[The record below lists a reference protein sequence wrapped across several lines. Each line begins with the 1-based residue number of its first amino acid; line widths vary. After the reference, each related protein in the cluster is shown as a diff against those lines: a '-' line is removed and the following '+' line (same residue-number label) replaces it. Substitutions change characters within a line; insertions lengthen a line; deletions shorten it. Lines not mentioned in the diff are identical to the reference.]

1 MELLTD
7 LLLRPAATAFLEV
20 GVLVAVMV
28 LAFTSAQVRYGDR
41 VLGSLARHARLG
53 PLVGALLG
61 VSPGCGGALVLV
73 PLYVRGKL
81 SYGTIVAALVAT
93 MGDSSWVLIATNPQ
107 LALVV
112 HLLLFVAGVVTGYA
126 VDSLKIR
133 PRPTGHAPPPLPVP
147 RVANHDSGAAGRP
160 LLVGSGAGGR
170 GALQPRSPV
179 GSVGSVAVA
188 PVMFWALS
196 GPGLLLGLPVML
208 QLADP
213 ARYVTAVGSL
223 AVDPYLLLGVS
234 GALAALVIFLLGRAR
249 FADDDLESCS
259 GAEAGAWREVLRRS
273 AREASFVTV
282 WVAVAFIAWEVV
294 QHAMLV
300 DVAALP
306 LLGLGGVAV
315 AAIIGLVPGCG
326 IQITMTGLYASGA
339 LPLPALLANA
349 VSQDG
354 DALIPLLALDRRAAV
369 LASVLTIIPALAVG
383 SAAYLILT

>member
-1 MELLTD
+1 MDLLTD
-7 LLLRPAATAFLEV
+7 LLLRPAGTAFLEV
-20 GVLVAVMV
+20 GVPVAVMV
-28 LAFTSAQVRYGDR
+28 LVFTSAQVRYGDR
-41 VLGSLARHARLG
+41 VLGSVARHARLG

-73 PLYVRGKL
+73 PLYIRGKL
-81 SYGTIVAALVAT
+81 SFGTIVAALVAT

-107 LALVV
+107 LAFVV
-112 HLLLFVAGVVTGYA
+112 HVLLFVTGIITGYA

-133 PRPTGHAPPPLPVP
+133 PKRTGQALPPLPAP
-147 RVANHDSGAAGRP
+147 RAATEESGVSRRP
-160 LLVGSGAGGR
+160 LLVGRASDR
-170 GALQPRSPV
+170 GALQPRSPA
-179 GSVGSVAVA
+179 GSVGSVTVA
-188 PVMFWALS
+188 PAVFWALS

-213 ARYVTAVGSL
+213 DKYVTVVGSL

-249 FADDDLESCS
+249 FADDDLESCC
-259 GAEAGAWREVLRRS
+259 GRDAGSWREVLRRS

-294 QHAMLV
+294 QHVSLV
-300 DVAALP
+300 EVAALP
-306 LLGLGGVAV
+306 LLGVGGVVV
-315 AAIIGLVPGCG
+315 AAIVGLVPGCG
-326 IQITMTGLYASGA
+326 VQITMTGLHASGV

-354 DALIPLLALDRRAAV
+354 DALIPLLALDRRAAM
-369 LASVLTIIPALAVG
+369 LASALTIVPALAVG
-383 SAAYLILT
+383 VLAHLLLAA